1 MKRLG
6 AANVLAI
13 IHVVAKIA
21 YIPRCSGILPGMFRP
36 IKTRGT

>member
-1 MKRLG
+1 VKREG

-13 IHVVAKIA
+13 IVAKIA
-21 YIPRCSGILPGMFRP
+21 YIPRCSGILPRMFHP